1 MTLRLRSSIAAVT
14 LLAGLFAPAP
24 AAAAAAALPA
34 CPLVYGHG
42 GYPTNG
48 TPYDLDQVRQ
58 PNHPKGL
65 ADQKSWG
72 ANGVEADVQLTR
84 DGTKAVMWH
93 NTGTGKL
100 TGSTANVN
108 TLWWATGADKLSGR
122 TIEVGPYKGETVHT
136 LREFLNA
143 AKTNGLNVYLEVKS
157 EAAQSLLNTD
167 ATIKATAWSEL
178 LDPVQERY
186 TGQVITMYSNN
197 TTIASELSTRAT
209 ARGLGSVLTGRPK
222 WTDSVPWE
230 EPALPAANNHAQWAS
245 VLATGPARV
254 FTSYPREYRVWLNG
268 QTGVTCTA

>member
-1 MTLRLRSSIAAVT
+1 MILRTAIVSVL
-14 LLAGLFAPAP
+14 
-24 AAAAAAALPA
+24 AAAATVIPAVGPASAAVA

-48 TPYDLDQVRQ
+48 TPYNLDQVRQ

-65 ADQKSWG
+65 ADQAGWG
-72 ANGVEADVQLTR
+72 ADGVEADVQLTK

-122 TIEVGPYKGETVHT
+122 TIEVGPYKGQTVYT

-143 AKTNGLNVYLEVKS
+143 AKTNGLNVYLEVKT
-157 EAAQSLLNTD
+157 EAAQSLLNAD
-167 ATIKATAWSEL
+167 ATIKANAWTEL

-186 TGQVITMYSNN
+186 TGQVITMYSSN
-197 TTIASELSTRAT
+197 TSIAAELSTRAT
-209 ARGLGSVLTGRPK
+209 ARGLGSVLTNRPK

-230 EPALPAANNHAQWAS
+230 EPALPAADNHAQWAS
-245 VLATGPARV
+245 ILATGPARV
-254 FTSYPREYRVWLNG
+254 FTSYPREYRIWLNG
-268 QTGVTCTA
+268 QSCTA

>member
-1 MTLRLRSSIAAVT
+1 MRLRASAIIATLAASLATVT
-14 LLAGLFAPAP
+14 VTATP
-24 AAAAAAALPA
+24 AAAALPA

-58 PNHPKGL
+58 PNHPRGL

-84 DGTKAVMWH
+84 DGTKAVLWH

-100 TGSTANVN
+100 TGSSANVT

-122 TIEVGPYKGETVHT
+122 TIEVGPYKGESVYT
-136 LREFLNA
+136 LREFLA
-143 AKTNGLNVYLEVKS
+143 SAKSTGLNVYLEVKG
-157 EAAQSLLNTD
+157 EAAQSLLNAD
-167 ATIKATAWSEL
+167 AAIKANAWKEL
-178 LDPVQERY
+178 LDPVAERY

-197 TTIASELSTRAT
+197 TTIAAELSTRAT
-209 ARGLGSVLTGRPK
+209 ARGLGSVLTNRPK
-222 WTDSVPWE
+222 WTDSVPWQ

-254 FTSYPREYRVWLNG
+254 FTSYPREYRIWLTG
-268 QTGVTCTA
+268 QTGTGCTA